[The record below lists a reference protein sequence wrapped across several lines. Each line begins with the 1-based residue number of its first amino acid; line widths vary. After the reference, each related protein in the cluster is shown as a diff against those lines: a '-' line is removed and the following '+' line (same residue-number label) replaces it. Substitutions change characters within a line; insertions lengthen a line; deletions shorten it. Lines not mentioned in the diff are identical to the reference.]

1 MSTMAVHNRC
11 CFRSRTPNRDGN
23 GRSEMSTAQSLPKG
37 GGHSRTLNQIRL
49 LRQRDARIR
58 DQAELKALRDEATL
72 LRSEVKELKEVA
84 RHVVEA
90 DQTQK
95 LYTEKDVMDFFHQQF
110 DGIVR
115 DSKSKWITEM
125 HDLIRQEHY
134 EAHPLFAAE
143 IETLKEEN

>member
-1 MSTMAVHNRC
+1 
-11 CFRSRTPNRDGN
+11 
-23 GRSEMSTAQSLPKG
+23 MSTAQSLPKG

-49 LRQRDARIR
+49 LRQRDARTR

-95 LYTEKDVMDFFHQQF
+95 LYTEKDMMDFFHQQF

-134 EAHPLFAAE
+134 EAHPHFAAE
-143 IETLKEEN
+143 I

>member
-1 MSTMAVHNRC
+1 
-11 CFRSRTPNRDGN
+11 
-23 GRSEMSTAQSLPKG
+23 MSTAQSPPEPG
-37 GGHSRTLNQIRL
+37 GRSKTLNQIRL
-49 LRQRDARIR
+49 LRQRDARTR

-95 LYTEKDVMDFFHQQF
+95 LYTKKEMIDFFHQQF

-115 DSKSKWITEM
+115 DLKSKWMTEM
-125 HDLIRQEHY
+125 HDLIRQEHS
-134 EAHPLFAAE
+134 EAHQHFADAN
-143 IETLKEEN
+143 ETLKE